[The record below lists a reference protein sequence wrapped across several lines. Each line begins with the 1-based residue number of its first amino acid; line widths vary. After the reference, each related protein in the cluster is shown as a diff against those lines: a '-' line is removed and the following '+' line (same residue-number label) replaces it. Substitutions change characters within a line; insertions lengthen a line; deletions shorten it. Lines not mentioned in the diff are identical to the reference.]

1 MAFKS
6 KISIPVSSA
15 DKKFLTDKAR
25 QHRQTVSG
33 FVRSKLFDRTDL
45 RREEQTF

>member
-1 MAFKS
+1 MKFES
-6 KISIPVSSA
+6 KISIPVSQE
-15 DKKFLTDKAR
+15 DKKFLTDKAN
-25 QHRQTVSG
+25 QSRQTVSG